1 MDPAQI
7 RHLFDRHGA
16 SLVLYARQW
25 CRYPDDAVQEAFLDL
40 IDESIAP
47 DVPVAWL
54 FKVVKR
60 KAMNLARAEQRRS
73 KYQQR
78 ASQPEDAWF
87 DVQHAQ
93 RLVEEEVEATLVRLS
108 DVERQIVVSRVWGE
122 LTFEQIAEL
131 VDMSSS
137 AVHRH
142 YHRALGTMSSLLG
155 EPTKR

>member
-1 MDPAQI
+1 MEHAQI
-7 RHLFDRHGA
+7 RHLVDRHGA

-40 IDESIAP
+40 IHESKP
-47 DVPVAWL
+47 PEVPVAWL

-73 KYQQR
+73 KYQQD

-87 DVQHAQ
+87 DARHDQ
-93 RLVEEEVEATLVRLS
+93 RLVAEEVETALTKLS
-108 DVERQIVVSRVWGE
+108 DVERQIVVSRIWGE
-122 LTFEQIAEL
+122 LAFERIAEL

-142 YHRALGTMSSLLG
+142 FHRALGTMSSLLS